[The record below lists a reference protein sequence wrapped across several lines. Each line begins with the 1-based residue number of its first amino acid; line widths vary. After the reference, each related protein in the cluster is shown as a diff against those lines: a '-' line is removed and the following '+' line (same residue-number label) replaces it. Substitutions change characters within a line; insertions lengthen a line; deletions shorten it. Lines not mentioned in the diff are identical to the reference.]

1 MKVLDILLGSGEKIV
16 NAKNLVTVAKQA
28 INQMRAEKSGPACD
42 QDTFATIIDT
52 CQCFAPVIQWISL
65 VILATGAFFKYFT
78 PSSIRG
84 RPALL
89 FPHRRVSVLD
99 GFFFDHR
106 GSAITPPWVGRPTD
120 ALIGEA
126 VISVGAVYVT

>member
-28 INQMRAEKSGPACD
+28 INQMRAEESGPACD

-65 VILATGAFFKYFT
+65 VILATGAFLKYIQADKAADMSEGAT
-78 PSSIRG
+78 EKTTSG
-84 RPALL
+84 RHRTALEMIGNAL
-89 FPHRRVSVLD
+89 E
-99 GFFFDHR
+99 
-106 GSAITPPWVGRPTD
+106 SANV
-120 ALIGEA
+120 A
-126 VISVGAVYVT
+126 